1 MALTSAPCQ
10 PHACCLLQR
19 PMANVLRAAMTT
31 GWWALMMTAFS
42 SDLDSTLL
50 KWYNNVLK
58 VLGCLTLFMTA
69 NLLKVLFAKIMAS
82 KFNQASHYTKMQD
95 ALKRVG
101 GSGGSGVGLGGC
113 CLAASQC
120 DARPPWPLFQLIF
133 IGDGL
138 TFPSWPACR
147 STCCTCCCSRGSG
160 TPRWKS
166 WRKKRRKMRWAAR
179 GARART

>member
-1 MALTSAPCQ
+1 M
-10 PHACCLLQR
+10 
-19 PMANVLRAAMTT
+19 LRAAMTT

-101 GSGGSGVGLGGC
+101 GSSVGLGGC
-113 CLAASQC
+113 CVFVRALGGAMGPPPRRADGGIKGLSCFEC
-120 DARPPWPLFQLIF
+120 DACLAWPLSQLTLM
-133 IGDGL
+133 GDGL
-138 TFPSWPACR
+138 PFFAWPACR

-166 WRKKRRKMRWAAR
+166 WRRKQRRMRWAAR